1 MVSVVR
7 LSETYLIL
15 GKKFERAP
23 NPTDFTYVIVP
34 PVCKD
39 FKWLSYKLQGK
50 TDNGQLKW
58 GHQSPFAPMNKKD
71 VI

>member
-1 MVSVVR
+1 MVEGYPKKAQAKIVAIHKEAKTKKVKSSKFIMVSVVR

-39 FKWLSYKLQGK
+39 FK
-50 TDNGQLKW
+50 
-58 GHQSPFAPMNKKD
+58 
-71 VI
+71 